1 MSKPSDILNRM
12 KSKKNGA
19 QSFIETMNEQVTENQ
34 FESKQEYNPIKENKT
49 NHENEQETQ
58 TKHEHK
64 IEQETETKLEYYT
77 DQDTETKYEH
87 KTEQETETKH
97 EHIAEL
103 ESKSSHEK
111 ITETIVEYK
120 TILEKYSVKKT
131 KEELFTRQ
139 TYLIRNDLIERF
151 DKAAQ
156 TRRKGFKTE
165 VMNELLEHFLNENGL

>member
-34 FESKQEYNPIKENKT
+34 FESKQEHNPIKENKT
-49 NHENEQETQ
+49 NHENEQENQ

-64 IEQETETKLEYYT
+64 IEQETETKHEIYT

-87 KTEQETETKH
+87 KTESKH
-97 EHIAEL
+97 EHITEL
-103 ESKSSHEK
+103 ESEPSHEK